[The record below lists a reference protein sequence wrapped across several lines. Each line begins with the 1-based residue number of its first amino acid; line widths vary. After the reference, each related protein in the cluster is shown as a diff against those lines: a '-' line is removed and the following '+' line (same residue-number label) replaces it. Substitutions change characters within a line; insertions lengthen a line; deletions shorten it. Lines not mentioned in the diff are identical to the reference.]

1 MKVKVRIEPEAE
13 QQAEDLIAWWREHRP
28 AAKSLRE
35 QLREAFDRIMTAP
48 YAAPVYEKVEGED
61 VRRLLIRSTPYAVY
75 YYVDETA
82 ATARVI
88 SLWSGQRGEGPP
100 LKVR

>member
-13 QQAEDLIAWWREHRP
+13 QQAEDLIAWWREQRP

-35 QLREAFDRIMTAP
+35 HLRKAFGSIMTAP
-48 YAAPVYEKVEGED
+48 CAAPVYEKVDGED

-75 YYVDETA
+75 YYVNVTA
-82 ATARVI
+82 AEAVVI
-88 SLWSGQRGEGPP
+88 SFWSGQRGEGPP